1 MKLSNITLGTVNFGI
16 DYGLRKGKNKI
27 SKKKAKY
34 LIKESYKL
42 GINSFD
48 TSPDYGNAEK
58 ILGETLRN
66 KKKKIIA
73 TKVFIKNSNKLD
85 FKKLLK
91 SINQSRKNLFQ
102 KKLDLLQ
109 IHNADQKI
117 IKNKKIKQFFL
128 RIKKEGIIKKIGVT
142 VYSEKEAL
150 LAIESGWIKSI
161 QVPYNLINQKMKK
174 KVFILAKKKGVTIY
188 TRSTF
193 LKGVL
198 TKKIYLMPKKIRSIK
213 SSLEDKLNKLDLEIE
228 DLKMLALRFVLSN
241 EIINS
246 TVFGIENIAQLKEI
260 IKTKKFR
267 LDKEYIKKLSIFNSN
282 LKINDPRFWPFI

>member
-246 TVFGIENIAQLKEI
+246 TVFGIENITQLKEI